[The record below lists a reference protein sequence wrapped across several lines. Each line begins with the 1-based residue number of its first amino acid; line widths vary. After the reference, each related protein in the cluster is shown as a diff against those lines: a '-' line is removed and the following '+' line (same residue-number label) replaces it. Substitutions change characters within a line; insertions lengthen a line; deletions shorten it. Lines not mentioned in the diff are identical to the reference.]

1 MVSIKTRVPKSSLH
15 TCGGKEIEKESHPT
29 ERKRRA
35 LWPKLDLFFW
45 LDFGVFSGL
54 FHPPRNYS
62 RKEEK
67 NFHCLRRIILITKKK
82 KNARKRRKGGVSA
95 VRFKHQC
102 TDRRTILLFF
112 FFFFTTQQ
120 NFSGPQRKLYLP
132 SGLLTTADIPSY
144 LDGKLAGDYGFDPL
158 GLGADGAIKQY
169 RVAEVIHARWAMLA
183 VPGIVIPEA
192 LNVAGGDW
200 RETGKVFLEGS
211 TGRFGPAELWLGIAV
226 APLIVLMGG
235 AEKFRSD
242 PASAPSGFVPFKGS
256 FTGSD
261 FAKLDPINPGGPLD
275 FYNVAA
281 TPQDLEILKVKEIKN
296 GRLAMIAMLG
306 VFVQGATTGEGPA
319 ANWGKHVADPFGY
332 NFVTLNAVDRTPVL

>member
-1 MVSIKTRVPKSSLH
+1 MVEKRYKRSPTPQKGNVAPCGRNSIF
-15 TCGGKEIEKESHPT
+15 
-29 ERKRRA
+29 
-35 LWPKLDLFFW
+35 FFW

-54 FHPPRNYS
+54 FHPPQNYS

-67 NFHCLRRIILITKKK
+67 NFHCLRRIILIMKKK

>member
-1 MVSIKTRVPKSSLH
+1 MAVTVNALFKKSAPAPAKTVKKTTPAKKAVPAKKPTPAKKAPVTVKKTVKKAAPVKS
-15 TCGGKEIEKESHPT
+15 TVKT
-29 ERKRRA
+29 A
-35 LWPKLDLFFW
+35 DLSKW
-45 LDFGVFSGL
+45 
-54 FHPPRNYS
+54 Y
-62 RKEEK
+62 
-67 NFHCLRRIILITKKK
+67 
-82 KNARKRRKGGVSA
+82 
-95 VRFKHQC
+95 
-102 TDRRTILLFF
+102 
-112 FFFFTTQQ
+112 
-120 NFSGPQRKLYLP
+120 GPQRKLYLP

>member
-1 MVSIKTRVPKSSLH
+1 M
-15 TCGGKEIEKESHPT
+15 
-29 ERKRRA
+29 
-35 LWPKLDLFFW
+35 
-45 LDFGVFSGL
+45 
-54 FHPPRNYS
+54 
-62 RKEEK
+62 
-67 NFHCLRRIILITKKK
+67 KKK

-102 TDRRTILLFF
+102 TDRWTILLFF

>member
-1 MVSIKTRVPKSSLH
+1 MVEKRYKRSPTPQKGNVAPFGRNSI
-15 TCGGKEIEKESHPT
+15 
-29 ERKRRA
+29 
-35 LWPKLDLFFW
+35 FFLVGFW
-45 LDFGVFSGL
+45 CRFSGL
-54 FHPPRNYS
+54 FHPPQNYS

-102 TDRRTILLFF
+102 TDGRTILLFF

>member
-1 MVSIKTRVPKSSLH
+1 M
-15 TCGGKEIEKESHPT
+15 
-29 ERKRRA
+29 
-35 LWPKLDLFFW
+35 WPKLDLFFLVGFW
-45 LDFGVFSGL
+45 CRFSGL
-54 FHPPRNYS
+54 FHPHKTIR
-62 RKEEK
+62 E
-67 NFHCLRRIILITKKK
+67 
-82 KNARKRRKGGVSA
+82 KRRKIFILFAKNNTNNEG
-95 VRFKHQC
+95 R
-102 TDRRTILLFF
+102 RRTRENDEKAAFLLCVLNINVLTDGQFSLFF

>member
-1 MVSIKTRVPKSSLH
+1 M
-15 TCGGKEIEKESHPT
+15 
-29 ERKRRA
+29 
-35 LWPKLDLFFW
+35 
-45 LDFGVFSGL
+45 
-54 FHPPRNYS
+54 
-62 RKEEK
+62 
-67 NFHCLRRIILITKKK
+67 KKK

-102 TDRRTILLFF
+102 TDRRTILLF

>member
-1 MVSIKTRVPKSSLH
+1 MVEKRYKRSPTPQKGNVAPCGRNSIF
-15 TCGGKEIEKESHPT
+15 
-29 ERKRRA
+29 
-35 LWPKLDLFFW
+35 FFW

-54 FHPPRNYS
+54 FHPPQNYS

-67 NFHCLRRIILITKKK
+67 NFHCLRRIILIIKKK

-102 TDRRTILLFF
+102 TDRRTILLF

>member
-1 MVSIKTRVPKSSLH
+1 M
-15 TCGGKEIEKESHPT
+15 
-29 ERKRRA
+29 
-35 LWPKLDLFFW
+35 WPKLDLFFLVGFW
-45 LDFGVFSGL
+45 YRFWSCFSP
-54 FHPPRNYS
+54 HEKKR
-62 RKEEK
+62 RKIF
-67 NFHCLRRIILITKKK
+67 NPLKK
-82 KNARKRRKGGVSA
+82 KNARKRRKRRSFEGGGVSA

-102 TDRRTILLFF
+102 TDRRTISLFF
-112 FFFFTTQQ
+112 FFSFTTQQ

-256 FTGSD
+256 FTGKD